1 MRKNSFAFAGEQEI
15 RRQLLTGVPDRGL
28 TQRLAHCTRRTRMTM
43 NIYVGNL
50 PYTVREPELRAAFE
64 PFGAVS
70 SVKVVIDRET
80 DRSKGFGFVEMPDH
94 AEGEAAIKALDGSS
108 LNGRPLR
115 VNPARPRE
123 DQGPR
128 DRPRSPRY

>member
-1 MRKNSFAFAGEQEI
+1 
-15 RRQLLTGVPDRGL
+15 
-28 TQRLAHCTRRTRMTM
+28 MTM